1 MSRFTRFLILAV
13 AACGFA
19 LPSSAIAA
27 DPVPTTTRVHF
38 QHPGSDLVITANVT
52 SKSGV
57 PTGSVTFFKNGNPDP
72 LGAPVP
78 LNATG
83 AASITL
89 PNTPDWPLPYTAQF
103 VGTNGYADSTG
114 TPSLF
119 GESVKMTPI
128 GTILRIGGPGL
139 LQITQTFS
147 VRAKYASDGVPA
159 TGEVI
164 TFTQKNKMHGQSG
177 HPEMDPNYVYP
188 VPVCTAVVD
197 ATGYATCTGTSP
209 MSALVTLL
217 TTSAWA
223 NHELFPTMETAY
235 LPILSVG

>member
-1 MSRFTRFLILAV
+1 MSRVARLLVLAV
-13 AACGFA
+13 AAVGFA
-19 LPSSAIAA
+19 LPLSANAA

-38 QHPGSDLVITANVT
+38 QHPGADLVITANVT

-57 PTGSVTFFKNGNPDP
+57 PTGSVTFFKYGNPDP

-78 LNATG
+78 LDATG

-89 PNTPDWPLPYTAQF
+89 PNTPSWPPSYTAQF

-114 TPSLF
+114 VPSPF

-139 LQITQTFS
+139 LQVTQTFS
-147 VRAKYASDGVPA
+147 VRAKYAADGVPA

-164 TFTQKNKMHGQSG
+164 VFSQKNKLHGQSG

-188 VPVCTAVVD
+188 VVVCSAIVD
-197 ATGYATCTGTSP
+197 AAGYATCSGTAPTS
-209 MSALVTLL
+209 SILTLL
-217 TTSAWA
+217 TTPAWA
-223 NHELFPTMETAY
+223 NHELFPGMETAY
-235 LPILSVG
+235 LPIISVG